1 MRQHE
6 RGSITLGLKFPFVF
20 ILDFLLYLTALQS
33 LDSEEAEYVTGGT
46 VQEISFHLDKYLG
59 AGCDRAALQKR
70 MLSRISELTSFQAF
84 PPDIPADAPF
94 EKFEN
99 TTAGQ
104 HSLATVRLLNL
115 SKYSAKATLVICA
128 GRITVTAAIEA
139 NLYQAAL
146 RDSLP
151 SIRLSRASP
160 GDLKS

>member
-1 MRQHE
+1 MSQEALFKKSH
-6 RGSITLGLKFPFVF
+6 F
-20 ILDFLLYLTALQS
+20 IWTN
-33 LDSEEAEYVTGGT
+33 
-46 VQEISFHLDKYLG
+46 
-59 AGCDRAALQKR
+59 
-70 MLSRISELTSFQAF
+70 ISELGATEPLCRRGCSHEFPKFTSFQAF

-151 SIRLSRASP
+151 SIRLSRAFP